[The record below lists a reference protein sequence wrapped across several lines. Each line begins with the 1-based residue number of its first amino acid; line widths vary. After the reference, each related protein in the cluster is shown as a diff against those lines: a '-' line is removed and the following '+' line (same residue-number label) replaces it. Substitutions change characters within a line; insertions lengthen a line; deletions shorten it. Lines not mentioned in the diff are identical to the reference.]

1 MNAVGRE
8 RPITIAILAIGG
20 QGGGVITDW
29 LIELGE
35 RNGWYV
41 QATSV
46 PGVAQRT
53 GATLYYVEMIPE
65 SGRTPILAMMPTPG
79 DVDIVIAAEMM
90 EAGRAMQRGLVT
102 PDRTTLIA
110 SSHRAYGILE
120 KTAPGEALADT
131 EKVAAIARK
140 RAKRFIAFDM
150 QRIADE
156 NGSVIS
162 ASLFGALA
170 GAQVLPFARE
180 EFEAT
185 IRHGGKGIEP
195 SLEAFGAGCDSV
207 TLAETGLIGLTPT
220 KSARTPPVEPAGGSE
235 EELRQ
240 YGLAVERTKSFP
252 YEAAAMALAGFRH
265 AVDFQDVAYGY
276 EYLDRL
282 SEISGIRPGT
292 RRPRP
297 ELRPDPRDGEV
308 SRPRHGLRRRHP
320 GRRFED
326 TGETPGPRARRGRRG
341 GCRGRPRHRV
351 HASAHGGDLRDH
363 AGALGPLDR
372 GAAAALRDA
381 RPRPQPRP
389 PCAHRLAPLVH
400 GALSARRPEAA
411 PADAPPPRD
420 RDGASRRLARQD
432 PRDCAGRTT
441 ISPSRS

>member
-1 MNAVGRE
+1 M
-8 RPITIAILAIGG
+8 
-20 QGGGVITDW
+20 
-29 LIELGE
+29 
-35 RNGWYV
+35 
-41 QATSV
+41 
-46 PGVAQRT
+46 
-53 GATLYYVEMIPE
+53 
-65 SGRTPILAMMPTPG
+65 
-79 DVDIVIAAEMM
+79 
-90 EAGRAMQRGLVT
+90 
-102 PDRTTLIA
+102 A
-110 SSHRAYGILE
+110 SSRRRRPARRI
-120 KTAPGEALADT
+120 ADA

-240 YGLAVERTKSFP
+240 YGLAVERTKSLP

-282 SEISGIRPGT
+282 SEILAFDRDRGGLGRSYALTREMAKYLARAMVYDDVIRVADLKTRAKRLARVRAEAGAGDAEVVRVTEFMHPRMEEICGT
-292 RRPRP
+292 MPARWGRWIEARPR
-297 ELRPDPRDGEV
+297 L
-308 SRPRHGLRRRHP
+308 
-320 GRRFED
+320 F
-326 TGETPGPRARRGRRG
+326 A
-341 GCRGRPRHRV
+341 
-351 HASAHGGDLRDH
+351 
-363 AGALGPLDR
+363 
-372 GAAAALRDA
+372 DA
-381 RPRPQPRP
+381 RPRLQPRP
-389 PCAHRLAPLVH
+389 PRAHQLALLVH

-411 PADAPPPRD
+411 PAARSAAT
-420 RDGASRRLARQD
+420 RSRRRISTRGSTRSAR
-432 PRDCAGRTT
+432 RCRSTT